1 MLILSH
7 DVKTTSPQ
15 VIDEFFEWSYDV
27 QRNQYMNG
35 LSDFLHTHVR
45 ERLPSELTTLIEQ
58 EIEMVEFWAEKVE
71 TE

>member
-7 DVKTTSPQ
+7 DPKTTSPQ
-15 VIDEFFEWSYDV
+15 VIDEFFEWSYV
-27 QRNQYMNG
+27 QRNQCING
-35 LSDFLHTHVR
+35 RSDFLHAHVR